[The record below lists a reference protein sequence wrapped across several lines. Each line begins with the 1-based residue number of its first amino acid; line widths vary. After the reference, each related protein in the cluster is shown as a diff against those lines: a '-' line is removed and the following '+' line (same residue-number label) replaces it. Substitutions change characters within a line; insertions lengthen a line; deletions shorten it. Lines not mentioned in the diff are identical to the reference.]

1 MGDGDAR
8 DTASAQHDAAEI
20 VRLAFQ
26 QAERVNKQAEE
37 DRIAAAAARAQAEAL
52 RTAAEAEAE
61 RIRALAEREAEAIRS
76 NAERE
81 AEAIRTSAQAERE
94 RLLAEVQR
102 DRVMAEEVLIRA
114 RAEAE
119 REAEDVLGRAS
130 ELARREAEILLE
142 GSKMEL
148 LKARDEAASIRAAAE
163 RDAEAIL
170 AAATARARSTSAEIL
185 AATRRRLGDA
195 QPGGESA
202 PREAA
207 VGSRADDRPPPGPAT
222 ALVELAALTEFVT
235 GRRPDALVDA
245 IVEEV
250 TAASAWY
257 ERRYR
262 MNWPK
267 APREEDIDNLVELT
281 ISRAIAKVFAETS
294 VHLHRT
300 GARDRWL
307 KPADAEVID
316 LVELQQRRQ
325 SA

>member
-1 MGDGDAR
+1 MGEGGAP
-8 DTASAQHDAAEI
+8 DTSSAQHDAAEI

-37 DRIAAAAARAQAEAL
+37 DRIAAAAARAQAEAQAEAL
-52 RTAAEAEAE
+52 RSSAEADAARIRAEAE
-61 RIRALAEREAEAIRS
+61 RDAEAMRS
-76 NAERE
+76 A
-81 AEAIRTSAQAERE
+81 ALAERE
-94 RLLAEVQR
+94 RLLSEAQR
-102 DRVMAEEVLIRA
+102 DQVMAEEVLIRA

-148 LKARDEAASIRAAAE
+148 LKARDEAASMRAAAE
-163 RDAEAIL
+163 RDAEAII

-185 AATRRRLGDA
+185 AATRRRLGEA
-195 QPGGESA
+195 PPGGDTAS
-202 PREAA
+202 RDAA

-245 IVEEV
+245 IIDEV
-250 TAASAWY
+250 TTANAWY

-281 ISRAIAKVFAETS
+281 ISRAIAKVFAETA
-294 VHLHRT
+294 VHVQRA

-316 LVELQQRRQ
+316 LAELQARR

>member
-1 MGDGDAR
+1 MGPGDVPDA
-8 DTASAQHDAAEI
+8 ASAQHDAAEI

-37 DRIAAAAARAQAEAL
+37 DRIAAAAARAQAEAQAEAL
-52 RTAAEAEAE
+52 RSNAEAEAARIRAEAEAE
-61 RIRALAEREAEAIRS
+61 R
-76 NAERE
+76 
-81 AEAIRTSAQAERE
+81 Q

-119 REAEDVLGRAS
+119 REAEEVLGRAS
-130 ELARREAEILLE
+130 QLARREAEILLE

-148 LKARDEAASIRAAAE
+148 LKARDEAASIRSAAE
-163 RDAEAIL
+163 RDAEAII

-185 AATRRRLGDA
+185 AATRRRLGEAPTGSD
-195 QPGGESA
+195 SA
-202 PREAA
+202 SREAA

-250 TAASAWY
+250 TAANAWH

-267 APREEDIDNLVELT
+267 QPREEDIDNLVELT
-281 ISRAIAKVFAETS
+281 ISRAIARVFAETTA
-294 VHLHRT
+294 HLHRS
-300 GARDRWL
+300 GSSERWL

-316 LVELQQRRQ
+316 LVELQQRRR

>member
-1 MGDGDAR
+1 MGEGDTSQPPGEA
-8 DTASAQHDAAEI
+8 TGAQHDAAEI

-37 DRIAAAAARAQAEAL
+37 DRIAAAAARAQAEAQAEAL
-52 RTAAEAEAE
+52 KVTAAADAARIRAEAE
-61 RIRALAEREAEAIRS
+61 
-76 NAERE
+76 
-81 AEAIRTSAQAERE
+81 AERE
-94 RLLAEVQR
+94 RLLADVHR

-119 REAEDVLGRAS
+119 REAEEVLSRAS

-163 RDAEAIL
+163 RDAEAII

-195 QPGGESA
+195 PSGGDSA
-202 PREAA
+202 PRDAA
-207 VGSRADDRPPPGPAT
+207 VGSLADDRPPPGPPT

-245 IVEEV
+245 ILEEV
-250 TAASAWY
+250 TLASAWY

-267 APREEDIDNLVELT
+267 EPRQEDIDNLVELT
-281 ISRAIAKVFAETS
+281 ISRAMAKVFAETT
-294 VHLHRT
+294 VHLHRE
-300 GARDRWL
+300 GASEPWL

-316 LVELQQRRQ
+316 LRELQRRR